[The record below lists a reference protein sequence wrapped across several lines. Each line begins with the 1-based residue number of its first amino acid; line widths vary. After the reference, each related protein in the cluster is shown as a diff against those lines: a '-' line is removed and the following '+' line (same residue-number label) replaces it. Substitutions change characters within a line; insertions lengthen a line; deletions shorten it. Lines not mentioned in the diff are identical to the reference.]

1 MSPASAPS
9 SSSAPSAAPHGKLAA
24 ALQESITSVVR
35 LRAEQH
41 QVTDAA
47 AFRAQVTQLLA
58 RAEQDALGAG
68 YNAQDARLALFAVVA
83 FLDESVLNARSAM
96 SAEWARRPLQDELFG
111 GHMGGEW
118 FFQHVDQLMAR
129 PDSGELADLL
139 EVYQLCLLLGFRG
152 KYGTGDAGSLQTITA
167 RVGERLARL
176 RGAPGELAPSWRPPA
191 DRVVSVDPWLKRLT
205 IGAIVSVVLLAA
217 LWGVYAFTLRST
229 SGEIRALA
237 PTAALPSAATSTDGI
252 SHGISHGISN
262 GTTHG
267 A

>member
-1 MSPASAPS
+1 VVEAVVAHKWVHFLTSTLRDHVSPPATLTPTSGSPPAVYGRLAS
-9 SSSAPSAAPHGKLAA
+9 
-24 ALQESITSVVR
+24 ALQESLTSVVR

-41 QVTDAA
+41 QVSDAG
-47 AFRAQVTQLLA
+47 AFRAQLTQLLA
-58 RAEQDALGAG
+58 RAE
-68 YNAQDARLALFAVVA
+68 QDARLALFAVVA
-83 FLDESVLNARSAM
+83 FLDESVLNARSPM

-118 FFQHVDQLMAR
+118 FFQHIDQLMAR
-129 PDSGELADLL
+129 PDSAELTDLL

-152 KYGTGDAGSLQTITA
+152 KYGTGDGGSLQTITA

-176 RGAPGELAPSWRPPA
+176 RGAPGELAPAWRPPA

-205 IGAIVSVVLLAA
+205 IGAIASVVLLAA
-217 LWGVYAFTLRST
+217 LWGVYVFTLRST

-237 PTAALPSAATSTDGI
+237 PTAATSTDGPPY
-252 SHGISHGISN
+252 
-262 GTTHG
+262 G